1 MPVFALADCNNF
13 YASCER
19 VFQPSLHKRPIVVL
33 SNNDGCIVA
42 RSNEAKALGIAMG
55 APWHQSKALCQ
66 KHNVAVFS
74 SNYALYGDMS
84 QRVMDC
90 LSTFTPDLE
99 VYSIDEAFL
108 QLDSFR
114 HLDLASYA
122 GRMRRTVGQWTG
134 IPVSIGI
141 GPTKTLAKVANR
153 VAKKRTKTG
162 VFDLCDRATQNDILP
177 TIEVEDIWG
186 IGSRWAARLHKLGIT
201 TAADLRDAEP
211 QIIRK
216 TVNVVGERIV
226 HELRGTACLGLEAL
240 QPKKQIMCSRSFG
253 YRVTDKNELL
263 EAAACY
269 AARAAEKLR
278 RQDSRAGAVYVFLRT
293 NRFRPQEPQYQGSRT
308 YTFARS
314 TSDTREIIH
323 AVRQGISALYRSG
336 FSYHKCGVMLMDIAP
351 ASATQLNLLETSDYQ
366 RPDRLMQLV
375 DQLNAQKGRN
385 TVFFAAQGTKRSWRM
400 RSEKR
405 SLRYTTRWSELV
417 QAKC

>member
-1 MPVFALADCNNF
+1 
-13 YASCER
+13 
-19 VFQPSLHKRPIVVL
+19 
-33 SNNDGCIVA
+33 
-42 RSNEAKALGIAMG
+42 
-55 APWHQSKALCQ
+55 
-66 KHNVAVFS
+66 
-74 SNYALYGDMS
+74 MS

-90 LSTFTPDLE
+90 LATFTPDLE

-108 QLDSFR
+108 QLDGFQ
-114 HLDLASYA
+114 HLDLTSYA
-122 GRMRRTVGQWTG
+122 SRMRRTVGQWTG

-153 VAKKRTKTG
+153 VAKKRTKKG
-162 VFDLCDRATQNDILP
+162 VFDLCDRSTQDKILP
-177 TIEVEDIWG
+177 TIEVRDIWG
-186 IGSRWAARLHKLGIT
+186 IGSRWAARLHKLGVK
-201 TAADLRDAEP
+201 TAADLRDVEP
-211 QIIRK
+211 QVIR
-216 TVNVVGERIV
+216 TALNVVGERIV

-253 YRVTDKNELL
+253 YRVTDKTELL

-278 RQDSRAGAVYVFLRT
+278 KQDSRAGAVYIFLRT

-308 YTFARS
+308 YTFTQL

-323 AVRQGISALYRSG
+323 AVRQGIESLYRPG
-336 FSYHKCGVMLMDIAP
+336 FQYHKCGVMLMDIAP
-351 ASATQLNLLETSDYQ
+351 ASSTQLDLLETSDYQ

-385 TVFFAAQGTKRSWRM
+385 TIFFAAQGTKRSWRM